1 MLRHARACFTRVRVP
16 GSALRRLTGA
26 AVVGGAGAVA
36 LGASP
41 ATCESSRHW
50 YGDPFSWDSP
60 LSSFLFEPFGLAQ
73 HDRARLFALDRPGV
87 QVTEAADGYEFS
99 VALPGVRPADLDVSV
114 EGGVLLLKGT
124 ARHGS
129 FERRLRFPRDA
140 DGSASSATFEDGLL
154 SLTVRRRALPL
165 ALSLSLALNPQPQP
179 QPQPQP
185 HPHPHLP
192 PRQAVLAAI
201 PPYVDASGRIVA
213 HVTSSFRARCLEDKR
228 EA

>member
-1 MLRHARACFTRVRVP
+1 M
-16 GSALRRLTGA
+16 RRLTGA

-41 ATCESSRHW
+41 AMCESSRQW

-73 HDRARLFALDRPGV
+73 HERARLLALDRPGV

-99 VALPGVRPADLDVSV
+99 VALPGVRPADLDVTV

-129 FERRLRFPRDA
+129 FERRLRQLCIARSLEGLAAAQKAAAAAPPLTSEEA
-140 DGSASSATFEDGLL
+140 DVVEVEAEVELVEAEEAADVQWAVVEGLEVVEVMAHEAVVDEGGR
-154 SLTVRRRALPL
+154 SEGRPKRRRNAG
-165 ALSLSLALNPQPQP
+165 N
-179 QPQPQP
+179 
-185 HPHPHLP
+185 
-192 PRQAVLAAI
+192 
-201 PPYVDASGRIVA
+201 
-213 HVTSSFRARCLEDKR
+213 C
-228 EA
+228 